1 MFVVSVTA
9 PSLCAG
15 SITAYSL
22 YGHLFL
28 TQLRYT
34 QLEVNAVAIAAEL
47 GLYLPVPFMGYLC
60 DRYRPGLI
68 SLLSSLLFGAG
79 YLLAALTY
87 RRGPPTA
94 AGGDGWPLVVMI
106 LAFVGI
112 GAGTC
117 AMYLSAVTTCA
128 KNFGRGRHKG
138 FALAMPI
145 AAFGLSGMWLSQV
158 GAWFFSP
165 RLGRPGSPDRED
177 GAAPGAPDC
186 GHGHAHAHVYSRVR
200 LDVFHFFLF
209 LSVLLF
215 AVGLIGGVFLQVVD
229 EEDLIDRAAHELE
242 RSGVL
247 VDAEGDYPD
256 AAAVAATTTTGVA
269 APVAPSVPSGYGT
282 VSVPTLEEGV
292 SSGRPNTLF
301 RTQSAATTRSE
312 MASWKKALVL
322 KAETRL
328 FLADQTMWWLAAG
341 FFLVTGPGEAF
352 INNVCYTTPPLFF
365 LQPNLS
371 PLFTSSLH
379 SVE

>member
-1 MFVVSVTA
+1 MYVVA

-15 SITAYSL
+15 SITAFSL

-87 RRGPPTA
+87 RRGPPAA
-94 AGGDGWPLVVMI
+94 AGGDGWPLAVMI

-165 RLGRPGSPDRED
+165 RLGSPGSPD
-177 GAAPGAPDC
+177 GPAAGAPDY
-186 GHGHAHAHVYSRVR
+186 GHGHVHAYSHVR

-209 LSVLLF
+209 LSMLLF
-215 AVGLIGGVFLQVVD
+215 TVGLVGGVFLQVVD

-247 VDAEGDYPD
+247 VEAEGDYPD
-256 AAAVAATTTTGVA
+256 PAAATTATGATTAAVA
-269 APVAPSVPSGYGT
+269 PPVPSGYGSVT
-282 VSVPTLEEGV
+282 VPTLDEGING
-292 SSGRPNTLF
+292 GRPNTLF

-352 INNVCYTTPPLFF
+352 INNVC
-365 LQPNLS
+365 
-371 PLFTSSLH
+371 H
-379 SVE
+379 